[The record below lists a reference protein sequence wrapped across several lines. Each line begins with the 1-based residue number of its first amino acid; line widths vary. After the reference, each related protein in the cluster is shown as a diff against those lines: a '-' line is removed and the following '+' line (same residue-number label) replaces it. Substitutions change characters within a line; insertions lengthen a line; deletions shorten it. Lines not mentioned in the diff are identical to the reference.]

1 MRLFLKK
8 LGYEASVSIP
18 NLHLSFNILF
28 YHSIFYLLPFSH
40 IQKYANLFEAERVGM
55 IELPYLGE
63 ERLQKLGVPLGP
75 RLRILQEAQ
84 ISLCKDTTLCIV

>member
-1 MRLFLKK
+1 MCDSPSSC
-8 LGYEASVSIP
+8 AS
-18 NLHLSFNILF
+18 NLSEF
-28 YHSIFYLLPFSH
+28 PF
-40 IQKYANLFEAERVGM
+40 QKYANLFESERVGM

>member
-1 MRLFLKK
+1 MQIRIYYAINRLW
-8 LGYEASVSIP
+8 
-18 NLHLSFNILF
+18 FNVLM
-28 YHSIFYLLPFSH
+28 L
-40 IQKYANLFEAERVGM
+40 QKYANLFEAERVGM

>member
-1 MRLFLKK
+1 MSINWSFHLLDGCFLF
-8 LGYEASVSIP
+8 
-18 NLHLSFNILF
+18 
-28 YHSIFYLLPFSH
+28 FSH
-40 IQKYANLFEAERVGM
+40 FQIQKYANLFEAERVGM

-63 ERLQKLGVPLGP
+63 ERLQKMGIPLGP

>member
-1 MRLFLKK
+1 MQ
-8 LGYEASVSIP
+8 SITDEYID
-18 NLHLSFNILF
+18 LQ
-28 YHSIFYLLPFSH
+28 SIEFPLCS
-40 IQKYANLFEAERVGM
+40 QKYASLFEAERVGM

>member
-1 MRLFLKK
+1 MLEIWK
-8 LGYEASVSIP
+8 YE
-18 NLHLSFNILF
+18 LSFIKNISLLRF
-28 YHSIFYLLPFSH
+28 INIFSPQ
-40 IQKYANLFEAERVGM
+40 QKYANLFEAERVGM

>member
-1 MRLFLKK
+1 MGGGEESRLKQL
-8 LGYEASVSIP
+8 LSIKC
-18 NLHLSFNILF
+18 LF
-28 YHSIFYLLPFSH
+28 PS
-40 IQKYANLFEAERVGM
+40 QKYANLFESERVGM

>member
-1 MRLFLKK
+1 MIDKTYYSL
-8 LGYEASVSIP
+8 
-18 NLHLSFNILF
+18 
-28 YHSIFYLLPFSH
+28 
-40 IQKYANLFEAERVGM
+40 QKYAPLFESERVGM

>member
-1 MRLFLKK
+1 MHICVCAL
-8 LGYEASVSIP
+8 YSWI
-18 NLHLSFNILF
+18 NILF
-28 YHSIFYLLPFSH
+28 L
-40 IQKYANLFEAERVGM
+40 QKYANLFEAERVGM

>member
-1 MRLFLKK
+1 MVYIFFFVFPFV
-8 LGYEASVSIP
+8 SVICS
-18 NLHLSFNILF
+18 
-28 YHSIFYLLPFSH
+28 
-40 IQKYANLFEAERVGM
+40 QKYADLFEAQRVGM

-63 ERLQKLGVPLGP
+63 ERLQKMGIPLGP

>member
-1 MRLFLKK
+1 
-8 LGYEASVSIP
+8 
-18 NLHLSFNILF
+18 
-28 YHSIFYLLPFSH
+28 
-40 IQKYANLFEAERVGM
+40 M

-84 ISLCKDTTLCIV
+84 ISLCKDTTLCIVWNA

>member
-1 MRLFLKK
+1 MIDKIYYSL
-8 LGYEASVSIP
+8 
-18 NLHLSFNILF
+18 
-28 YHSIFYLLPFSH
+28 
-40 IQKYANLFEAERVGM
+40 QKYAPLFESERVGM

>member
-1 MRLFLKK
+1 MTT
-8 LGYEASVSIP
+8 
-18 NLHLSFNILF
+18 ILNSLYVF
-28 YHSIFYLLPFSH
+28 FYL
-40 IQKYANLFEAERVGM
+40 QKYANLFESERVGM

-63 ERLQKLGVPLGP
+63 ERLQKLGIPLGP